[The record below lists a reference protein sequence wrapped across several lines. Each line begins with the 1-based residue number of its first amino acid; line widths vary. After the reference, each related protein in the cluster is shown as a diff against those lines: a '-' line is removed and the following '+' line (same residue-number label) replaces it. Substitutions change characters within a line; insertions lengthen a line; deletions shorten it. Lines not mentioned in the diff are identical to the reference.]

1 MGSLNKAALIGHL
14 GANPESRF
22 MPDGT
27 QVANIS
33 IATTESWKDKQGDKR
48 ERTEWH
54 RVVFYAGL
62 ADVVCKYLEKGA
74 QVYVEGKLRTRNW
87 EDKQGVER
95 FSTEVVGK
103 ELVMLGKKNER
114 YVDSD
119 PGVPDDPN
127 GIPF

>member
-14 GANPESRF
+14 GADPESRF

-33 IATTESWKDKQGDKR
+33 IATTEAWKDKEGDKQQ
-48 ERTEWH
+48 RTEWH

-74 QVYVEGKLRTRNW
+74 QVYIEGKLRTRKW

-95 FSTEVVGK
+95 FLTEVVGK
-103 ELVMLGKKNER
+103 ELVMLGKKTER
-114 YVDSD
+114 YADSD
-119 PGVPDDPN
+119 PGVPDDLN
-127 GIPF
+127 DIPF